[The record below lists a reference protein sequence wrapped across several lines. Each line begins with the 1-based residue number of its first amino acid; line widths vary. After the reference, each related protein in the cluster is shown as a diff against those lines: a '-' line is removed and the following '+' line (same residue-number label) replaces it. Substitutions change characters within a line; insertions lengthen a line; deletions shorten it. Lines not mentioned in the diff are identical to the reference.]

1 MKRQAILLSLLL
13 LPVLSACS
21 TEGFTRGAYESLRR
35 KQCVDTTGSP
45 NCDLERRNYNR
56 TRQDHEPLNRPPP

>member
-1 MKRQAILLSLLL
+1 MKHRAILLSLLL
-13 LPVLSACS
+13 LPILSACS

-45 NCDLERRNYNR
+45 NCDPERRNFDR
-56 TRQDHEPLNRPPP
+56 SRQDHELLNRPPL